1 MATEACRTLE
11 VLAAA
16 RHVWPRPVLDVIA
29 IGQFLRYQPGAIFD
43 VCCQG
48 LAIDLVDAA
57 QVEFLEARLMDEELL
72 DTVRG
77 DSAAAGQIQAF

>member
-11 VLAAA
+11 VLAATCQ
-16 RHVWPRPVLDVIA
+16 VWPRPVLDVIA
-29 IGQFLRYQPGAIFD
+29 IGQFLRYQPGTVFD
-43 VCCQG
+43 VGCQG
-48 LAIDLVDAA
+48 LAINLVDAA
-57 QVEFLEARLMDEELL
+57 QVEFFEARLMDEELL